1 MASSQELVNAIMAS
15 VNQGRCCCDKQGWR
29 PALGMRLKRRFAQT
43 AALAVITTV
52 LSSGA
57 AREKVMDAADTLF
70 RILGKLAYPV
80 FDYIKDKY
88 PKVKKVVEEV
98 LAEKAQEKQNR
109 GGDNQNHI
117 FTNAEITAPVEDPE
131 RSLVEVSDRLH
142 LGESLTDKLYNV
154 QQEAKEIE
162 KMTFQPV
169 NGEPKHLMDSVL
181 TDEEKRQIVARL
193 DQQIAELTSAK
204 ERFESLGAF
213 PDNLSVKESYCVKL
227 DDTRVPDLRDDCKIY
242 RSNDNEGV
250 NSDDLFAAPNV
261 IPRPAVSEGNNIL
274 ESAEISL
281 KSDPEIQIARGLRT
295 RIMHQL
301 AKVEKHISD
310 TKGWSQRTFDKVTKP
325 VQESLKDIGNKTIV
339 KARSIQASG
348 KQVMTAARVPL
359 VKSKEAAAK
368 MLRLAKD
375 ADVVVPNNEQPL
387 GQLPTI
393 DLQTGVRPLHT
404 ENPLAQDPCIVD
416 VCKNEEDRKKLASL
430 LMEWEVQSQTLSYK
444 CNHLLEDFR
453 AWVRSREHDSWLNPE
468 PLLNFLD
475 RVKYFWLNASSTFS
489 LVTKQP
495 QIMMIYMRTALM
507 RMASLLKQKLKAL
520 LKKPKSFMSKLLENM
535 ITYLTRMLIGLLKCL
550 RDSHMLEKILRLII
564 KHPWISISSASIIK
578 FLILPQIYA
587 QSLRHIFRRK
597 MLTTALMRLPVFRK
611 YVVEQLLSQL
621 LTSTSELLSKNVM

>member
-70 RILGKLAYPV
+70 RILGKLTYPV

-88 PKVKKVVEEV
+88 PKFKKVVEEV

-109 GGDNQNHI
+109 SGDDQTQI
-117 FTNAEITAPVEDPE
+117 FTNAEIAAPVEDPG
-131 RSLVEVSDRLH
+131 RSLVEVSDKLH

-162 KMTFQPV
+162 QMTFQPV
-169 NGEPKHLMDSVL
+169 NGEPRHLMDSIL

-204 ERFESLGAF
+204 ERFESLGAT
-213 PDNLSVKESYCVKL
+213 PDSLGVYDKPYYVKL

-242 RSNDNEGV
+242 KSNDNEVV
-250 NSDDLFAAPNV
+250 NSDDLFAAPNL
-261 IPRPAVSEGNNIL
+261 IPRPAVSEGNVL

-281 KSDPEIQIARGLRT
+281 KNDPEIQIAKGLRT

-301 AKVEKHISD
+301 AKVEKNLSSVR
-310 TKGWSQRTFDKVTKP
+310 GWSQETFNKVTKP
-325 VQESLKDIGNKTIV
+325 VQESLNKIGNKTIH
-339 KARSIQASG
+339 KARSFQASG

-359 VKSKEAAAK
+359 VKSREAAAK

-375 ADVVVPNNEQPL
+375 ADVVVPDNEQPL

-393 DLQTGVRPLHT
+393 DLQTGVRPLNT
-404 ENPLAQDPCIVD
+404 ENPLAQDPCIID
-416 VCKNEEDRKKLASL
+416 VCKNEDERKKLASL

-475 RVKYFWLNASSTFS
+475 RVRFFWQNASSTFS

-495 QIMMIYMRTALM
+495 QIMMIYMRTVLM

-520 LKKPKSFMSKLLENM
+520 LRKPKSFMSKSLETM

-550 RDSHMLEKILRLII
+550 RDSHMLEKILKVII
-564 KHPWISISSASIIK
+564 RHPWISISSASTIK
-578 FLILPQIYA
+578 YLILPQIYA
-587 QSLRHIFRRK
+587 QSLKHIFRRK

-621 LTSTSELLSKNVM
+621 LTSTSELLLKNVM

>member
-29 PALGMRLKRRFAQT
+29 PALGMRLKRRIAQT

-52 LSSGA
+52 LSSSA

-80 FDYIKDKY
+80 FNYIKDKY
-88 PKVKKVVEEV
+88 PKLRKVVDEV
-98 LAEKAQEKQNR
+98 LAEKAQEKQSK
-109 GGDNQNHI
+109 GGDEQSHI
-117 FTNAEITAPVEDPE
+117 FTSAQIAAPVEVLEGP
-131 RSLVEVSDRLH
+131 LAEVSDRLH
-142 LGESLTDKLYNV
+142 LSESLTDKLYNV

-162 KMTFQPV
+162 QMTFQPV
-169 NGEPKHLMDSVL
+169 NGEPKHLMDSIL
-181 TDEEKRQIVARL
+181 TDEEKRQIVARF

-204 ERFESLGAF
+204 ERFESIGAF
-213 PDNLSVKESYCVKL
+213 PDNLSVKESYCIKL
-227 DDTRVPDLRDDCKIY
+227 DDTRVPDLREDCHIY
-242 RSNDNEGV
+242 KSNDNEVV
-250 NSDDLFAAPNV
+250 NSDDLFAAPTV
-261 IPRPAVSEGNNIL
+261 IPRPAVSEGNII

-281 KSDPEIQIARGLRT
+281 KSDSEIQIAKGLRT

-301 AKVEKHISD
+301 AKVEKTLGSV
-310 TKGWSQRTFDKVTKP
+310 KGWSQETFDKVTKP
-325 VQESLKDIGNKTIV
+325 VQESLKNIGDYSKT
-339 KARSIQASG
+339 KARRIQASG

-393 DLQTGVRPLHT
+393 DLQTGVRPLNT

-416 VCKNEEDRKKLASL
+416 VCKNEDDRKKLASL
-430 LMEWEVQSQTLSYK
+430 LMEWEVQSQTLAYK

-468 PLLNFLD
+468 PLLNILD
-475 RVKYFWLNASSTFS
+475 RVKFFWQHVSSTFS
-489 LVTKQP
+489 LVTRQP
-495 QIMMIYMRTALM
+495 QVLLIYLKLVRK
-507 RMASLLKQKLKAL
+507 RMVTTSSRLLKTFLKIPV
-520 LKKPKSFMSKLLENM
+520 KYMSKLYHTI
-535 ITYLTRMLIGLLKCL
+535 ITWNIRMLIGLLKCL
-550 RDSHMLEKILRLII
+550 RDSHILEKILKVII
-564 KHPWISISSASIIK
+564 RHPWTSISLASIIK
-578 FLILPQIYA
+578 YLILPQIYA
-587 QSLRHIFRRK
+587 QSLKHIFRRK

-621 LTSTSELLSKNVM
+621 LTSTSELLLKNVM

>member
-29 PALGMRLKRRFAQT
+29 PALGMRLKRRIAQT

-80 FDYIKDKY
+80 FNYIKDKY
-88 PKVKKVVEEV
+88 PKLKKVVDEV
-98 LAEKAQEKQNR
+98 LAEKAQERRNR
-109 GGDNQNHI
+109 GGDNQTQI
-117 FTNAEITAPVEDPE
+117 FTKAEIAAPVEDPE
-131 RSLVEVSDRLH
+131 RPLAEVSDRLH
-142 LGESLTDKLYNV
+142 LSESLTDKLYDV
-154 QQEAKEIE
+154 QQEAKAIE
-162 KMTFQPV
+162 QMTFQPV

-213 PDNLSVKESYCVKL
+213 PDNLSVKESCYVKL
-227 DDTRVPDLRDDCKIY
+227 DDTRVPDLREDCKIY
-242 RSNDNEGV
+242 KSNDNEGV
-250 NSDDLFAAPNV
+250 NSDDLFTAPNM
-261 IPRPAVSEGNNIL
+261 IPRPVVSEGNIL
-274 ESAEISL
+274 ESAEINL
-281 KSDPEIQIARGLRT
+281 HSDPEIQIARGLRT

-310 TKGWSQRTFDKVTKP
+310 TKGWSQKTFEKVTKP
-325 VQESLKDIGNKTIV
+325 VQDSLKNFGNETIV
-339 KARSIQASG
+339 KARSLQASG

-393 DLQTGVRPLHT
+393 DLQTGVRPLNT

-416 VCKNEEDRKKLASL
+416 VCKNEDDRKKLASL
-430 LMEWEVQSQTLSYK
+430 LMEWEVQSQALSYK

-489 LVTKQP
+489 LVMKQP
-495 QIMMIYMRTALM
+495 QIMMIYMRTVLM
-507 RMASLLKQKLKAL
+507 RMVSLSRQKLKAL
-520 LKKPKSFMSKLLENM
+520 LKKPKSFMSKSLEIM
-535 ITYLTRMLIGLLKCL
+535 ITYLTRILIGLLKCL
-550 RDSHMLEKILRLII
+550 RDSHMLERILRLII
-564 KHPWISISSASIIK
+564 RHPWISISSAGIIK
-578 FLILPQIYA
+578 YLILPQIYA

-597 MLTTALMRLPVFRK
+597 MLTTALMRLPVFRR

-621 LTSTSELLSKNVM
+621 LTSTSELLLKNVM

>member
-29 PALGMRLKRRFAQT
+29 PALGMRLKRRIAQT

-52 LSSGA
+52 LSSSA

-80 FDYIKDKY
+80 FNYIKDKY
-88 PKVKKVVEEV
+88 PKLKKVVDEV
-98 LAEKAQEKQNR
+98 LAEKAQERQNK
-109 GGDNQNHI
+109 GGDEQSHI
-117 FTNAEITAPVEDPE
+117 LTSAQIAAPVEDLESP
-131 RSLVEVSDRLH
+131 LAEVSDRLH
-142 LGESLTDKLYNV
+142 LSESLTDKLYNV

-162 KMTFQPV
+162 QMTFQPV
-169 NGEPKHLMDSVL
+169 NGEPKYLMDSVL

-204 ERFESLGAF
+204 ERFESIGVF
-213 PDNLSVKESYCVKL
+213 PDNLSVKESYCIKL
-227 DDTRVPDLRDDCKIY
+227 DDTRVPDLREDCHIY
-242 RSNDNEGV
+242 RSNDNEVV
-250 NSDDLFAAPNV
+250 NSDDLFAAPNT
-261 IPRPAVSEGNNIL
+261 IPRPTVSEGNIL

-281 KSDPEIQIARGLRT
+281 KSDSEIQIAKGLRT

-301 AKVEKHISD
+301 AKVEKTLGSV
-310 TKGWSQRTFDKVTKP
+310 KGWSQETFDKVTKP
-325 VQESLKDIGNKTIV
+325 VQESLKNVGDYSKT
-339 KARSIQASG
+339 KARRIQASG

-375 ADVVVPNNEQPL
+375 ADVVIPNNEQPL

-393 DLQTGVRPLHT
+393 DLQTGVRPLNT

-416 VCKNEEDRKKLASL
+416 VCKNEDERKKLASL
-430 LMEWEVQSQTLSYK
+430 LMEWEVQSQTLTYK

-468 PLLNFLD
+468 PLLNILD
-475 RVKYFWLNASSTFS
+475 RVKFFWQHVSSTFS
-489 LVTKQP
+489 LVTNQP
-495 QIMMIYMRTALM
+495 QVLLIYLKLVRKKMVITSSR
-507 RMASLLKQKLKAL
+507 LLKTFLKIPV
-520 LKKPKSFMSKLLENM
+520 KYMSKLYHTIIIWN
-535 ITYLTRMLIGLLKCL
+535 IRMLTGLLRCL
-550 RDSHMLEKILRLII
+550 RDSHILEKTLKIII
-564 KHPWISISSASIIK
+564 KHPWISISLASITK
-578 FLILPQIYA
+578 YLILPQIYA
-587 QSLRHIFRRK
+587 QSLKHIFRRK
-597 MLTTALMRLPVFRK
+597 MLTTALMRLPVFKK

-621 LTSTSELLSKNVM
+621 LTSTSELLLKNVM